1 MIAHRGMSMVG
12 GLLLV
17 VSAGLLMAAPVA
29 GAQEKEKLDLDK
41 IPARVMDGLN
51 ARFPKAEIQKWTR
64 EKEGEIVVYDIE
76 FTEDKRKYEADIKED
91 GAIHNW
97 EKAIEEKELPAA
109 VRKSAEK
116 KYPGCTTK
124 EIMAITTVGHDKEE
138 LEGYEIVLTTVDK
151 KDIEITVAPDGKILE
166 EPGSKK

>member
-1 MIAHRGMSMVG
+1 MIEHRSMSMAG

-29 GAQEKEKLDLDK
+29 AAQDKEKLDLDK

-76 FTEDKRKYEADIKED
+76 FKQNNRKYEADVKED
-91 GAIHNW
+91 GTIHNW
-97 EKAIEEKELPAA
+97 ERAIEAKDLPAA

-116 KYPGCTTK
+116 KYPGSTMK
-124 EIMAITTVGHDKEE
+124 EIMSITTVVDGKEE
-138 LEGYEIVLTTVDK
+138 MEGYEIVLGTVDR
-151 KDIEITVAPDGKILE
+151 KDVEITVAPDGKILE
-166 EPGSKK
+166 EPESRK